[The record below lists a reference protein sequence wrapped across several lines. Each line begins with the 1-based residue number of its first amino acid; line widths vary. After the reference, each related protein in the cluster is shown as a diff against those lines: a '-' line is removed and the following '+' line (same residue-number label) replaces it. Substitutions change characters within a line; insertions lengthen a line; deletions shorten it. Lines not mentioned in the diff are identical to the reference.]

1 MKNRPSR
8 LTNVLLT
15 LVTVGCII
23 LLFFCDRGLINLWK
37 IKKEKL
43 GIQQE
48 INSLRQ
54 EIAELE
60 KESEKLQFNEDYIEK
75 IAREKLKMVRPGE
88 KVFKIE

>member
-8 LTNVLLT
+8 LTNVLLI

-23 LLFFCDRGLINLWK
+23 LLFFSDRGLINLWK
-37 IKKEKL
+37 IKKEKI

-54 EIAELE
+54 EIEELE

-88 KVFKIE
+88 KEFKVE

>member
-1 MKNRPSR
+1 MKKRSSK
-8 LTNVLLT
+8 LTNILFV

-23 LLFFCDRGLINLWK
+23 LLFFSDRGLMNLWK

-54 EIAELE
+54 EIAELQ
-60 KESEKLQFNEDYIEK
+60 KESEKLQFDEDYIEK

>member
-8 LTNVLLT
+8 LTNVLLI

-23 LLFFCDRGLINLWK
+23 LLFFSDRGLINLWK
-37 IKKEKL
+37 IKKEKI

-54 EIAELE
+54 EIEELE
-60 KESEKLQFNEDYIEK
+60 KESEKLQFDEDYIEK

-88 KVFKIE
+88 KVFKVE

>member
-1 MKNRPSR
+1 MKNKPSR
-8 LTNVLLT
+8 LTNILFF
-15 LVTVGCII
+15 LVTVGSII
-23 LLFFCDRGLINLWK
+23 LLFFSDRGLINLWK

-54 EIAELE
+54 EIAELQ
-60 KESEKLQFNEDYIEK
+60 KESEKLQEDENYIEK

>member
-1 MKNRPSR
+1 MIEDLK
-8 LTNVLLT
+8 
-15 LVTVGCII
+15 
-23 LLFFCDRGLINLWK
+23 NLWK

-54 EIAELE
+54 EIAELQ
-60 KESEKLQFNEDYIEK
+60 KESEKLQFDEDYIEK

>member
-1 MKNRPSR
+1 MKKRSSK
-8 LTNVLLT
+8 LTNILFV
-15 LVTVGCII
+15 LVTVGCIV
-23 LLFFCDRGLINLWK
+23 LLVFSDRGLINLWK

-54 EIAELE
+54 EITELQ
-60 KESEKLQFNEDYIEK
+60 KESEKLQFDEDYIER
-75 IAREKLKMVRPGE
+75 IAREKLKMARPGE

>member
-1 MKNRPSR
+1 MKNSSSR
-8 LTNVLLT
+8 LTNVLLV
-15 LVTVGCII
+15 LVTLGCVI
-23 LLFFCDRGLINLWK
+23 LLFFSDLGLIRLWE

-54 EIAELE
+54 EIAELQ
-60 KESEKLQFNEDYIEK
+60 KESEKLQFDEDYIEK

>member
-8 LTNVLLT
+8 LTNVLLI
-15 LVTVGCII
+15 LVTAGCII
-23 LLFFCDRGLINLWK
+23 LLFFSDRGLINLWK

-75 IAREKLKMVRPGE
+75 IAREKLKMDRPGE

>member
-1 MKNRPSR
+1 M
-8 LTNVLLT
+8 
-15 LVTVGCII
+15 
-23 LLFFCDRGLINLWK
+23 FFSDRGLINLWK

>member
-1 MKNRPSR
+1 MENKKRKARHSTRYFEP
-8 LTNVLLT
+8 LT
-15 LVTVGCII
+15 LEDVI
-23 LLFFCDRGLINLWK
+23 
-37 IKKEKL
+37 
-43 GIQQE
+43 
-48 INSLRQ
+48 

>member
-8 LTNVLLT
+8 LTNILFV

-23 LLFFCDRGLINLWK
+23 LLFFSDRGLMNLWK
-37 IKKEKL
+37 IKKEKI

-54 EIAELE
+54 EIEELE

-88 KVFKIE
+88 KVFKVE